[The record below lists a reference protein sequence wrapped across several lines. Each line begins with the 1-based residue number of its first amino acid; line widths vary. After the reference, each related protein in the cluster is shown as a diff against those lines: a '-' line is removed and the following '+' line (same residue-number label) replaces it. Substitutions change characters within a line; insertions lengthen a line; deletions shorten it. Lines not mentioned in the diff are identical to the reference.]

1 MSVNR
6 LDVSCLRPSVNNRL
20 ECSLFRPGPEN
31 TSANNTIP
39 CNRGANVTL
48 VWPIGAN

>member
-20 ECSLFRPGPEN
+20 DKNCAN
-31 TSANNTIP
+31 TSANNT
-39 CNRGANVTL
+39 RLDVTICAL
-48 VWPIGAN
+48 CVI